1 VNELVRPSLAALK
14 EALDLSHD
22 ILKNLELSE
31 LSLEALCLKASRLAR
46 LLNDESMQ
54 KVFAYEASGYPNSP
68 EGVPFDVYKLAQLA
82 GREYKQKDEK
92 TGVENSYAY
101 IQSVG
106 ELEASLAAY
115 QAALNAAQDPAVSIS
130 SSNPHQYVYA
140 PSGNAQQRIS
150 LLKEITANAGKL
162 SSRRAL
168 IYNYV
173 TEKYY
178 ELKFSQI
185 SSDIFS
191 RIRERVDST
200 IGKQV
205 PSAVN
210 KLTAVYENLVSENP
224 EDWSNA
230 VHSCR
235 RVLQDLADALFPP
248 AADRETEKNNKTMK
262 IKLGRDNY
270 INRLITYATDNSS
283 SGRFIEIVGSQLNF
297 LSDRLEA
304 FFRAA
309 QKGSHDVIATREE
322 ADRYVIYTYLIVG
335 DILSLR
341 TSDGTSTSD
350 PTQVDAQEQHLADF
364 KEEAS

>member
-1 VNELVRPSLAALK
+1 VNELVRPSLPALK
-14 EALDLSHD
+14 EALDLSND
-22 ILKNLELSE
+22 ILKNIELSE

-54 KVFAYEASGYPNSP
+54 KVFAYEASGYPSRP
-68 EGVPFDVYKLAQLA
+68 AGIPLDAYKLAQLA
-82 GREYKQKDEK
+82 GREYQQKDEK

-101 IQSVG
+101 TQSVG

-115 QAALNAAQDPAVSIS
+115 RAALSAAQDPDVSIS
-130 SSNPHQYVYA
+130 SSNPQQWVHA
-140 PSGNAQQRIS
+140 PMGNLQQRKD
-150 LLKEITANAGKL
+150 LLKQIIAISGKI

-168 IYNYV
+168 IHNYV
-173 TEKYY
+173 TEKHY

-210 KLTAVYENLVSENP
+210 KLTAVYENLASENP

-235 RVLQDLADALFPP
+235 RVLQDLAEALFPP
-248 AADRETEKNNKTMK
+248 TADREIEKNEKKVKNQTRARQLYKPPCYLRNGQFELWAFHRYCWLST
-262 IKLGRDNY
+262 KLSIRS
-270 INRLITYATDNSS
+270 A
-283 SGRFIEIVGSQLNF
+283 
-297 LSDRLEA
+297 
-304 FFRAA
+304 
-309 QKGSHDVIATREE
+309 
-322 ADRYVIYTYLIVG
+322 
-335 DILSLR
+335 
-341 TSDGTSTSD
+341 
-350 PTQVDAQEQHLADF
+350 
-364 KEEAS
+364 